1 MCDSATATRYATMA
15 DPASNGQAA
24 DAGFDD
30 LERAERQP
38 LNDSN
43 VPQPTRSLYALTRK
57 EIMKGIA
64 NRFVNS
70 RVYIF
75 IYLTM
80 AALSVTTVVL
90 SLGKGCPPL
99 AFYVLEVIINSAM
112 IIEVGIRF
120 VAFGRQFWK
129 SPFNTIDLILTLFCA
144 ITLLAITIIGCG
156 GEGSKAE
163 ELFDTL
169 LLVARN
175 VLQFGRLAAV
185 TRQSGQSIF
194 SRPKPIDLSRA
205 GRSRRLDIDLDD
217 DDWSDEP
224 GYRPLPQGAS
234 FTDDEPETPYTSGSV
249 VFDDSSPR
257 PAQTQNPWQSQNE
270 NRNRDA
276 WDALG

>member
-1 MCDSATATRYATMA
+1 MQIFNFIFNS
-15 DPASNGQAA
+15 
-24 DAGFDD
+24 F
-30 LERAERQP
+30 
-38 LNDSN
+38 
-43 VPQPTRSLYALTRK
+43 SLT
-57 EIMKGIA
+57 
-64 NRFVNS
+64 FV
-70 RVYIF
+70 F
-75 IYLTM
+75 F
-80 AALSVTTVVL
+80 
-90 SLGKGCPPL
+90 K
-99 AFYVLEVIINSAM
+99 
-112 IIEVGIRF
+112 
-120 VAFGRQFWK
+120 QFWK

-163 ELFDTL
+163 EVFDTL

-224 GYRPLPQGAS
+224 GYRPLPQAS

-249 VFDDSSPR
+249 VFDADSSAR

-276 WDALG
+276 WDAPG